1 MLRAPGA
8 RSLPLFF
15 AWGRLWLRAE
25 GVGWYGKMNDIV
37 IYGMMY
43 QVRKQMGG
51 GLHKVCYDG
60 AGDDAGES
68 GQEGAGEGVS
78 GFLNFGGYVVDA
90 ERVEDGFGAAE
101 DEGSGQ
107 AGGGVGAVLFVEV
120 EEETGGGAGGE
131 HFYDGEGNQGRG
143 EAGGFQKVFEEGCE
157 GIQEAGGTQD
167 PCTGHQTD

>member
-1 MLRAPGA
+1 MGEEVNCFIHLSANPIAQFKKLQRSPLQLRFLKCTLESIPC
-8 RSLPLFF
+8 
-15 AWGRLWLRAE
+15 
-25 GVGWYGKMNDIV
+25 VNDTV
-37 IYGMMY
+37 IYGTMY

-78 GFLNFGGYVVDA
+78 GFLDFGGYVVDA
-90 ERVEDGFGAAE
+90 EGIEDSFGAAE

-120 EEETGGGAGGE
+120 EEKTGGG
-131 HFYDGEGNQGRG
+131 
-143 EAGGFQKVFEEGCE
+143 
-157 GIQEAGGTQD
+157 T
-167 PCTGHQTD
+167 